1 VNSQRQIVRSSSIIG
16 GSKIIEVFIGLV
28 KTKIAAVLLG
38 PAGIGLIGIYQ
49 NIMML
54 ASTLAGCGVSQS
66 GVRQLAMS
74 LDEPATLNLIQ
85 RTMWLAN
92 LMLGIVGM
100 MVLWTLRDSISQ
112 WAFGDIGYADNVGW
126 LSCGVL
132 ISLMAGSQLGV
143 LQGLRHIEDLAKITV
158 ISAIISCVV
167 GVTALYLIGEASI
180 LWIVLSPPAISCLVT
195 SYYTPRLLRSKAKHD
210 RQQIHKQWQAM
221 FKLGLPIMFAALLPL
236 ITQLL
241 IRSMVV
247 NKIGIE
253 ASGYFQAAWVISV
266 SYIGLVLGAMG
277 SDYFPRLSGVI
288 KNRKN
293 ARRLVN
299 DQAEITLLLASPI
312 LLGMITFSP
321 WIINLLYTESF
332 APSSRILQWQ
342 VLGDILKVSGFPMGF
357 IVLALGR
364 GDIFI
369 GTQLTWCA
377 MYLGAISL
385 GITNYG
391 LIITGVGFFIAYLVQ
406 YLLITIVAFK
416 LIGFRLDRRN
426 IFFTLVQLFLSGTI
440 LFFSYQSLV
449 AGLLAGILLTS
460 VVSTYSF
467 RRLDTLINAREWL
480 KTKFS

>member
-1 VNSQRQIVRSSSIIG
+1 MSSQRQIVRSSAIIG
-16 GSKIIEVFIGLV
+16 GSTVIQVSIGLV

-74 LDEPATLNLIQ
+74 LDEPATLNLIR

-100 MVLWTLRDSISQ
+100 ILLWTLRDSISQ
-112 WAFGDIGYADNVGW
+112 WALGDIGYADNVGW

-158 ISAIISCVV
+158 ISAIIGCVV

-221 FKLGLPIMFAALLPL
+221 FKLGLPIMFAALLPV

-241 IRSMVV
+241 VRSMVV

-364 GDIFI
+364 GGIFI
-369 GTQLTWCA
+369 VTQLTWCV

-391 LIITGVGFFIAYLVQ
+391 LIMTGVGFFIAYVVQ

-467 RRLDTLINAREWL
+467 RRLDTLINVREWL